1 MNGAAFLI
9 ALALA
14 ANGDADRLLLC
25 RPRVAGAPE
34 LARADALAEAGRAL
48 GRRLL
53 DYGVVCED
61 GGEAA
66 RAARRAGLA
75 HAIWGTAEG
84 IPGASRY
91 VLVLSDAEDGAERS
105 RRSLAVAAG
114 DDAVRPVRDAL
125 GELVRTLPVQP
136 PEVARSHVA
145 AWVVAGAGAVTMAA
159 GVLLAGQ
166 ARDAADRAAAAT
178 DPVAYT
184 QARSDWE
191 SQRRSSGVALAAGG
205 AALAAGLTWRFAF

>member
-25 RPRVAGAPE
+25 RPRVSGAPE
-34 LARADALAEAGRAL
+34 LARADAVAEAGRAA

-84 IPGASRY
+84 TPGASRY
-91 VLVLSDAEDGAERS
+91 VLVLSDAEGEAERA
-105 RRSLAVAAG
+105 RRTLAVAAG
-114 DDAVRPVRDAL
+114 DDAVRPIRDAL
-125 GELVRTLPVQP
+125 GELLKALPGP
-136 PEVARSHVA
+136 PPQVARSHAA

-159 GVLLAGQ
+159 GMLLAGQ
-166 ARDAADRAAAAT
+166 ARGAAERADAAT
-178 DPVAYT
+178 DPTSYT

-191 SQRRSSGVALAAGG
+191 SHRRSSGVALAAGG

>member
-1 MNGAAFLI
+1 MNGALV
-9 ALALA
+9 LALVLA
-14 ANGDADRLLLC
+14 SNGDADRLLLC

-34 LARADALAEAGRAL
+34 LARADAVAQAGRAL

-84 IPGASRY
+84 VPGASRY
-91 VLVLSDAEDGAERS
+91 VLVLSDAEGEAERA
-105 RRSLAVAAG
+105 RRALAVAAG

-125 GELVRTLPVQP
+125 GDLLRTLPGPP
-136 PEVARSHVA
+136 PEVARSHAA
-145 AWVVAGAGAVTMAA
+145 AWAVAGVGAVTMAA
-159 GVLLAGQ
+159 GLLLAGQ
-166 ARDAADRAAAAT
+166 ARDAADRAAGAT
-178 DPVAYT
+178 DPVSYT

-191 SQRRSSGVALAAGG
+191 THRRASGVALATGG